1 MKNGPARVTIGVPVY
16 NGAAMLAEMLESLQR
31 QTYRHFKVVI
41 CDNASTDETAT
52 TARHFVDADAR
63 FSYHCNETNIGAAP
77 NFNRVFELDHDTP
90 YYKWAAHDDL
100 YEPTYLER
108 CIAALDADPEIVV
121 AYPVTV
127 MVDET
132 GRGKA
137 PAELGLEQNVLE
149 SFVDAAGRPAWVM
162 GPLRVAEGDDPVGR
176 LDEQLSLKLG
186 SFEIFGVM
194 RTAAIERTGLHAS
207 YYGSDRALLAQLVL
221 MGPFHQVPERL
232 YVNRFHKAA
241 SRNMK
246 HSDLRKW
253 IDTKGGTRWY
263 MARMHW
269 DIVAAAVRAQL
280 GPRDRSRAVL
290 VALGDIARLLTMRV
304 RRKAAR
310 IAGAT
315 PRLSQG

>member
-1 MKNGPARVTIGVPVY
+1 MMSGPTRVTIGVPVY
-16 NGAAMLAEMLESLQR
+16 NGAAMLAEMLESLRR
-31 QTYRHFKVVI
+31 QTYRHFRVVI
-41 CDNASTDETAT
+41 CDNASTDDTAT
-52 TARHFVDADAR
+52 IARRFVETDAR
-63 FSYHCNETNIGAAP
+63 FSYQCNQTNIGAAP
-77 NFNRVFELDHDTP
+77 NFNRVFELDHSTP

-108 CIAALDADPEIVV
+108 CVAALDDNPDVVV
-121 AYPVTV
+121 AYPVTL

-137 PAELGLEQNVLE
+137 PAELGLEQNVLD

-162 GPLRVAEGDDPVGR
+162 GPLHVAEGEDPVER
-176 LDEQLSLKLG
+176 LDEQLGLKLG

-194 RTAAIERTGLHAS
+194 RTAAIERTKLHAS

-221 MGPFHQVPERL
+221 MGRFHQVPERL

-241 SRNMK
+241 SRNMA
-246 HSDLRKW
+246 HADLRTW

-263 MARMHW
+263 IARMHW
-269 DIVAAAVRAQL
+269 DILCAAVGARL
-280 GPRDRSRAVL
+280 GARDRIRAIL
-290 VALGDIARLLTMRV
+290 VAIGDVARLLTMRV

-310 IAGAT
+310 ITRAT